1 MNATEGMRG
10 RVLRA
15 IGAEGL
21 GQLLN
26 MAVRLLLI
34 PLFLSA
40 WGTQAYGEWLILT
53 AVAAW
58 FSLADLGG
66 QIYFINRMTE
76 SWAKRQMEEF
86 QKVFAAGMFLFGVSS
101 TVLMTLA
108 AVALMLPGVPS
119 WLGVEN
125 TPSSVARWVLL
136 IVSFRVLASLPLGL
150 LLGVYRATGAQATS
164 VMYGNLMLLIQLV
177 SGAAVLWWGGGM
189 VLMACTEVIGLALVS
204 ALVAFDLRQRLPAE
218 IRLFSA
224 RLPDM
229 RIVRQA
235 LVPSLHFLSIQFAMA
250 AMIQGCVIVVAKA
263 MGPYEVAVFSTMRT
277 IANVVSRFLGMMS
290 HSAWPEFTRLASQKD
305 SEKLLGLFRSI
316 FFASV
321 VAGLCYLTVLQL
333 FGSDL
338 FDIWLNK
345 QLPYD
350 WLSMFLMGV
359 FVIFSSNW
367 TLGGNLLMA
376 TNRHHDFAKIQLPVN
391 VFALVVCYLG
401 GLLYGLQGMVGGLI
415 IGQSVPMI
423 WFTAWMLAR
432 SGWPR
437 EARYMVGQSLLVALL
452 LPLFLN
458 AWAALLATVVFAL
471 IGARRLWFGQRGLG
485 I

>member
-1 MNATEGMRG
+1 MNSTAGMRG

-53 AVAAW
+53 AVAGW
-58 FSLADLGG
+58 FSLADFGG
-66 QIYFINRMTE
+66 QVYFVNRMTE

-101 TVLMTLA
+101 AVLMALA
-108 AVALMLPGVPS
+108 VAALMLPEVPS

-125 TPSSVARWVLL
+125 TPFSVARWVLL

-164 VMYGNLMLLIQLV
+164 VMYGNLMLLIQLIA
-177 SGAAVLWWGGGM
+177 GAAVLWWGGGM

-204 ALVAFDLRQRLPAE
+204 VLVAFDLRRRLPAE
-218 IRLFSA
+218 ISLLSA

-235 LVPSLHFLSIQFAMA
+235 WMPSLHFLGIQFAMA
-250 AMIQGCVIVVAKA
+250 AMIQGSVIVVAKA

-277 IANVVSRFLGMMS
+277 VSNVVSRFLGMMS
-290 HSAWPEFTRLASQKD
+290 HSAWPEFTRLASESD
-305 SEKLLGLFRSI
+305 GERLLGLFRSI

-321 VAGLCYLTVLQL
+321 VAGLFYLLLLQY
-333 FGSDL
+333 FGSDVFNL
-338 FDIWLNK
+338 WLNK

-350 WLSMFLMGV
+350 GLSMFLMGV
-359 FVIFSSNW
+359 FVIFSNNW

-376 TNRHHDFAKIQLPVN
+376 TNRHHDFARIQLPVN
-391 VFALVVCYLG
+391 VFALLACYVG
-401 GLLYGLQGMVGGLI
+401 GRGYGLEGLIGGLI

-423 WFTAWMLAR
+423 SLTAWMLTR
-432 SGWPR
+432 NGWSR
-437 EARYMVGQSLLVALL
+437 EARYMVEQSLLVALL
-452 LPLFLN
+452 LPLFVN
-458 AWAALLATVVFAL
+458 AWAALLSTLVFAL
-471 IGARRLWFGQRGLG
+471 VGARRLWYGLRELG
-485 I
+485 S